1 MKNKKYF
8 SNFEVDSDIKLDEE
22 EKELLAGLKGSHSI
36 FTRELADHY
45 SQIAKEQR
53 SRNKSVSM
61 RLTDDDYLRAKAKS
75 LEEGIPYQ
83 VLLASIIHK
92 WLHGRL
98 VEA

>member
-1 MKNKKYF
+1 MTSKIDF
-8 SNFEVDSDIKLDEE
+8 STFEVDSDIKLDEE
-22 EKELLAGLKGSHSI
+22 EKELLAGLKESHSV
-36 FTRELADHY
+36 FTQELADHY

-75 LEEGIPYQ
+75 MQEGIPYQ

-98 VEA
+98 IEA